1 MLCVWLSVAWSDLL
15 GRVKKVVFHQR
26 NYQKETT
33 EILKYSTSEI
43 ITESESKIKMFI
55 LTLCGWVQ
63 VRLTNPSAKMLS
75 YTALITGHDSPD
87 FWLPKGDVITVPR
100 KGKAGLTIEFRSR
113 FLRSAKAVL
122 ILVGKRLGA
131 SIGSTLVFN
140 LCTQIDSIKPK
151 VGAMFTREILCHY
164 NARFQGQMQQMPSLT
179 FCPNQDETFV

>member
-1 MLCVWLSVAWSDLL
+1 M
-15 GRVKKVVFHQR
+15 FHQR
-26 NYQKETT
+26 NHQKETT
-33 EILKYSTSEI
+33 EILKYSTRETV
-43 ITESESKIKMFI
+43 TESESKIKMFI
-55 LTLCGWVQ
+55 LMLYRWGQ

-75 YTALITGHDSPD
+75 YTALITGHDRPD

-131 SIGSTLVFN
+131 SVGSTLVFN

-151 VGAMFTREILCHY
+151 VGALFTRQIWCRYNGGFQCQIL
-164 NARFQGQMQQMPSLT
+164 
-179 FCPNQDETFV
+179 